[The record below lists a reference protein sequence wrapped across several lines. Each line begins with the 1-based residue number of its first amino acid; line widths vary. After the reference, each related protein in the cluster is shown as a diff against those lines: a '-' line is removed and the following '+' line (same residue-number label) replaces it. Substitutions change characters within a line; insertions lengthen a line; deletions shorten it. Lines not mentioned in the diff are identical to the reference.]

1 MKIPARPFFVVA
13 LAMGCFLPGI
23 SLSAPAAKAGSPAA
37 DDPPRPI
44 PPVKSAP
51 LREVRSIA
59 LPGGSMHLRQGIIGG
74 FLGGKYRNPGENKS
88 LYQWQGEAAY
98 FYKPWLS
105 GGASFKIIAGEPS
118 DVEQKVQNRYFINLR
133 FHKAW
138 PTLGLYA
145 GPQLGLENLNILT
158 GAPGVDTLAEAI
170 KEPFR
175 NTNASLGLEMGGG
188 WKFSRWVGLTMGS
201 LAEYSLVGRPGTTF
215 GDNLNIRLSPGIAV
229 DLLAFTDNLRKVV
242 PALYLHVEGQVGFL
256 LFERAERNTDQAI
269 LMGIGLA
276 F

>member
-1 MKIPARPFFVVA
+1 MSASARLAFFLA
-13 LAMGCFLPGI
+13 LALGCAIPQA
-23 SLSAPAAKAGSPAA
+23 SPPASAASPASSA
-37 DDPPRPI
+37 SGDPPRPI
-44 PPVKSAP
+44 PEVKGNP

-74 FLGGKYRNPGENKS
+74 FLGGKYRNLGENKS
-88 LYQWQGEAAY
+88 LYQWQGEAAF
-98 FYKPWLS
+98 FYKPWMS

-118 DVEQKVQNRYFINLR
+118 DTEQKVQNRYFINVR

-138 PTLGLYA
+138 PTVGLYA
-145 GPQLGLENLNILT
+145 GPQIGLENLNILT
-158 GAPGVDTLAEAI
+158 GAPGVDTLGEAI

-188 WKFSRWVGLTMGS
+188 WKFSRWAGATMGALS
-201 LAEYSLVGRPGTTF
+201 EYSLVGRPGTTF
-215 GDNLNIRLSPGIAV
+215 GDNLNLRLNPGIAV
-229 DLLAFTDNLRKVV
+229 DVLAFTDNLRKVV
-242 PALYLHVEGQVGFL
+242 PALYLHLEFQMGFL

-269 LMGIGLA
+269 IMGVSLA